1 MMKCSVG
8 MDNNLVLAALVC
20 SFVWGLAYRLW
31 PKQLFALIVSHAV
44 WDTLVFV
51 VWPI

>member
-1 MMKCSVG
+1 MLIM
-8 MDNNLVLAALVC
+8 AAFVC
-20 SFVWGLAYRLW
+20 GLVWGLVYRLW

-44 WDTLVFV
+44 WDALVFV